1 METPDLHASIHAVF
15 SQESTATKLTLIRF
29 RWLISGLSM
38 ISPHGV
44 GHQIVHPSEWPSP
57 IKGIAQ
63 ILGRPLPTFLATEP
77 HPLFP
82 GRASSILQELHSGSF
97 RANSSQV
104 CEETRLKCVFD
115 IVLSTITELRELVKW
130 NEDGYLRP
138 AVPLWSTLIKAIG
151 HACSDEILIL

>member
-1 METPDLHASIHAVF
+1 L
-15 SQESTATKLTLIRF
+15 SQESTATKLTLIQQQSLSGPRF

-38 ISPHGV
+38 TSLHGV

-63 ILGRPLPTFLATEP
+63 TLGRPLPTYLATEP
-77 HPLFP
+77 HPVVP
-82 GRASSILQELHSGSF
+82 GRASSILQELHCGSF
-97 RANSSQV
+97 RNDSQV
-104 CEETRLKCVFD
+104 SEETRLKGVFD
-115 IVLSTITELRELVKW
+115 IVLSTVTELRELVKW

-151 HACSDEILIL
+151 HACSDEISIL